1 MSKKKII
8 TGTIILTTANLVTRC
23 MGFFNRV
30 YLSNMIGAEGIGLYQ
45 LILPVYGLAWS
56 MTSAGFTTA
65 ISHLTAQEYIKRKKG
80 NIIKIVRQSV
90 FLSLVISLCISLL
103 LFFGAE
109 IVACSFLKDARVTY
123 PLQLL
128 AFAIPFMAVGS
139 CLRGFF
145 IGLQENTIPAL
156 SQVLEQT
163 VRILTVYFL
172 ADLFVPLG
180 LTYACIAAVAG
191 IFCGEFLS
199 CCFTLWNYSHYK
211 KKHFFSQKATISS
224 CSALTLVLTMSLPL
238 SAARISSS
246 LLSTIENLM
255 IPQQLQRYGQNTAQA
270 LATYGELTGMAL
282 PLLMLPS
289 ACLMAA
295 SVSLVPEISEANA
308 ISQHHRIKRT
318 VSAVF
323 LFTSIIGF
331 GAVAFFAVFPKE
343 ICYVVYNRPS
353 LGNVLFPMAF
363 LCPLLYAQTT
373 LSGLL
378 NGLGKQFF
386 LFWNSILSSVI
397 SIAIIWFFMPLYG
410 IPAFLFGWF
419 LSLLFSVGN
428 SLFLLWKQTKALPS
442 FYNCF
447 LKPLLAGAA
456 AGLLVKYLIRISEPS
471 KLLFV
476 CSLGGTGVLY
486 IFFLFVLGCL
496 SRKELLFL
504 FEKK

>member
-1 MSKKKII
+1 MSRKAII
-8 TGTIILTTANLVTRC
+8 TGTIILTTANLITRC

-30 YLSNMIGAEGIGLYQ
+30 YLSNTIGAEGIGLYQ

-56 MTSAGFTTA
+56 ITSAGFTTA
-65 ISHLTAQEYIKRKKG
+65 ISHLTAQEHAKRQKG
-80 NIIKIVRQSV
+80 NITKIIRQSV
-90 FLSLVISLCISLL
+90 FLSLCISLWIALL
-103 LFFGAE
+103 LFWGSE
-109 IVACSFLKDARVTY
+109 TVARFILKDSRVTY

-128 AFAIPFMAVGS
+128 AFAIPFMAIGS

-145 IGLQENTIPAL
+145 IGLQESSIPAI

-172 ADLFVPLG
+172 AGFFVPMG
-180 LTYACIAAVAG
+180 LTYACIAATAG

-199 CCFTLWNYSHYK
+199 CCFIIWNYSHYK
-211 KKHFFSQKATISS
+211 KKHLFTQNPTISS
-224 CSALTLVLTMSLPL
+224 CFALKSVLTMAVPL

-246 LLSTIENLM
+246 LLSTVENIM
-255 IPQQLQRYGQNTAQA
+255 IPQQLQKYGQNTAQA
-270 LATYGELTGMAL
+270 LTAYGELTGMAM

-308 ISQHHRIKRT
+308 ISHHHRIKRT

-323 LFTSIIGF
+323 LFTSVIGF
-331 GAVAFFAVFPKE
+331 GAAAFFAVFPRE
-343 ICYVVYNRPS
+343 ICYIVYNRPS

-386 LFWNSILSSVI
+386 LFWNSILSSAI
-397 SIAIIWFFMPLYG
+397 SIAVIWFFMPLYG

-419 LSLLFSVGN
+419 LSLLFSVCN
-428 SLFLLWKQTKALPS
+428 ALIQLWKHTKTLPS

-456 AGLLVKYLIRISEPS
+456 AGLLIKYCIRISEPS
-471 KLLFV
+471 KLLFL
-476 CSLGGTGVLY
+476 CSLAGTGVLY
-486 IFFLFVLGCL
+486 VFFLFILGCF
-496 SRKELLFL
+496 SRKELYFL
-504 FEKK
+504 FGKK

>member
-1 MSKKKII
+1 MSRKAII
-8 TGTIILTTANLVTRC
+8 TGTIILTAANLITRC

-30 YLSNMIGAEGIGLYQ
+30 YLSNTIGAEGIGLYQ

-56 MTSAGFTTA
+56 ITSAGFTTA
-65 ISHLTAQEYIKRKKG
+65 ISHLTAQEYIKGQKG
-80 NIIKIVRQSV
+80 NINTIVRQSV
-90 FLSLVISLCISLL
+90 LLSLGLSLCIALL
-103 LFFGAE
+103 LFCGAE
-109 IVACSFLKDARVTY
+109 IVACTLLKDNRVTY

-128 AFAIPFMAVGS
+128 AFAIPFMAMGS

-145 IGLQENTIPAL
+145 IGLQQNLIPAA

-180 LTYACIAAVAG
+180 LTYACIAATAG
-191 IFCGEFLS
+191 IFCGECIS
-199 CCFTLWNYSHYK
+199 CCFVFLNYSHYK
-211 KKHFFSQKATISS
+211 KKHLFMQNTTISS
-224 CSALTLVLTMSLPL
+224 RLVLKSVLTMAVPL
-238 SAARISSS
+238 SAARISSAM
-246 LLSTIENLM
+246 LSTIENIM
-255 IPQQLQRYGQNTAQA
+255 IPQQLQKYGQNTAQA
-270 LATYGELTGMAL
+270 LAAYGELTGMAI

-308 ISQHHRIKRT
+308 ISQHRRIKKT

-331 GAVAFFAVFPKE
+331 GAAAFFAVFPKE
-343 ICYVVYNRPS
+343 ICYIVYNRPS
-353 LGNVLFPMAF
+353 LGKVLFPMAF
-363 LCPLLYAQTT
+363 LCPLLYAQMT

-378 NGLGKQFF
+378 NGLGKQLF
-386 LFWNSILSSVI
+386 LFGNSIFSS
-397 SIAIIWFFMPLYG
+397 AITIGFILFLMPLYG

-419 LSLLFSVGN
+419 MSLLFSVSN
-428 SLFLLWKQTKALPS
+428 LLFQLWKQTKALPS

-456 AGLLVKYLIRISEPS
+456 AGLLIKYCIRISEPS
-471 KLLFV
+471 KLLFL
-476 CSLGGTGVLY
+476 CSLIGTGILY
-486 IFFLFVLGCL
+486 VFFLFVLGCL
-496 SRKELLFL
+496 SRKELYFL
-504 FEKK
+504 FRKK

>member
-1 MSKKKII
+1 MSRKTII
-8 TGTIILTTANLVTRC
+8 TGTIILTTANLITRC

-30 YLSNMIGAEGIGLYQ
+30 YLSNTIGAEGIGLYQ

-56 MTSAGFTTA
+56 ITSAGFTTA
-65 ISHLTAQEYIKRKKG
+65 ISHLTAQEYIKGQKG

-90 FLSLVISLCISLL
+90 FLSLGVSLSVALL

-109 IVACSFLKDARVTY
+109 TVACFILKDNRVTH

-145 IGLQENTIPAL
+145 FGLQKSSIPAI

-172 ADLFVPLG
+172 AGFFVPLG

-191 IFCGEFLS
+191 IFCDEFLS
-199 CCFTLWNYSHYK
+199 YCFTVWNYIRYQ
-211 KKHFFSQKATISS
+211 KKHLFKQNATISS
-224 CSALTLVLTMSLPL
+224 CSALTLILTMAVPL
-238 SAARISSS
+238 SAARITSS
-246 LLSTIENLM
+246 LLTTVENLM
-255 IPQQLQRYGQNTAQA
+255 IPQQLQKYGQSTTQA
-270 LATYGELTGMAL
+270 LATYGELTGMAM

-289 ACLMAA
+289 ACLIAA

-308 ISQHHRIKRT
+308 ISQHRRIKRT

-331 GAVAFFAVFPKE
+331 GAAAFFGVFPKE
-343 ICYVVYNRPS
+343 ICYIVYNRPS
-353 LGNVLFPMAF
+353 LGKILFPMAF

-373 LSGLL
+373 LSGIL

-386 LFWNSILSSVI
+386 LFWNSIFSS
-397 SIAIIWFFMPLYG
+397 SITIVFIWFFMPLYG
-410 IPAFLFGWF
+410 IHAFLFGWF
-419 LSLLFSVGN
+419 MSLLFSVCS
-428 SLFLLWKQTKALPS
+428 SLIQLWIQTKTLPS

-447 LKPLLAGAA
+447 LKPSLAGAA
-456 AGLLVKYLIRISEPS
+456 AGLLVKYCIRISEPS
-471 KLLFV
+471 KLLFL
-476 CSLGGTGVLY
+476 CSLAGTGVLY
-486 IFFLFVLGCL
+486 VFFLFILGCL
-496 SRKELLFL
+496 SRKELYFL
-504 FEKK
+504 FGKK